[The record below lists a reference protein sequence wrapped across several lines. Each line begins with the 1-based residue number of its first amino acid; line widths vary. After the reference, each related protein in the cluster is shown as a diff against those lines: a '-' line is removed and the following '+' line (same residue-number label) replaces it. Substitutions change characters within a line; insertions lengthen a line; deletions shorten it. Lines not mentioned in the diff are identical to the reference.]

1 MIGGKV
7 IIKMKHFLIAAIFWQ
22 LTSTNIFAQED
33 NYWNIQYGTRS
44 TLLGGAV
51 IGSVS
56 DLSATYYNPGAIAL
70 FPEVKFILSTQAYQY
85 DKYKVKN
92 GAGEDRDLNYSS
104 ITPSA
109 GFAAFNIDFG
119 FLKNDRIVVSVL
131 TRQLGEFDFKNRLID
146 SVEVIE
152 SSPGKEKFA
161 GGVDY
166 FRKFQEVWAGIT
178 YSNKINEVIGLGCTG
193 YIAVN
198 SYTNQSTTI
207 LQALKTDGNIASY
220 NRISNYTYNNWRTLL
235 KGGIGINLNPLT
247 MGISFTT
254 PSLNLFGSGSVGTHL
269 FISGL
274 DTNRFSSNYQ
284 DDVGSEYKTSWAVGF
299 GAAYRLE
306 KFKFHFSA
314 EWFDGV
320 DEYYVLDTQPFESQS
335 SGEVLTND
343 LTNQTN
349 SIINYGLGIDYFAAD
364 SLIFSAGF
372 ISDYSAKADEESLI
386 QPKTLVMD
394 LFHISAGSTFRIW
407 KSMLTLGL
415 VYTYGS
421 ENIGENINLTSG
433 DSGTLSNE
441 AELQY
446 SQIKVLIG
454 FEL

>member
-1 MIGGKV
+1 MRNLFSV
-7 IIKMKHFLIAAIFWQ
+7 LLILISLSAE
-22 LTSTNIFAQED
+22 LLPQED

-44 TLLGGAV
+44 TLLGGTV

-70 FPEVKFILSTQAYQY
+70 FTDVKFILSAQAYQY
-85 DKYKVKN
+85 DKYKVKD
-92 GAGEDRDLNYSS
+92 GIGEGRDLEYSS

-131 TRQLGEFDFKNRLID
+131 TRQLGQFEFRNRIID
-146 SVEVIE
+146 SIDVIE
-152 SSPGKEKFA
+152 SSPGKENFA

-166 FRKFQEVWAGIT
+166 SRKFQEVWAGIT
-178 YSNKINEVIGLGCTG
+178 YSNKINEVIGLGITG
-193 YIAVN
+193 YVAVN
-198 SYTNQSTTI
+198 SYTNQSNTI
-207 LQALKTDGNIASY
+207 LQALKTDGEIASY
-220 NRISNYTYNNWRTLL
+220 TRILNYDYNNWRALL

-269 FISGL
+269 FVSGL

-284 DDVGSEYKTSWAVGF
+284 DDISSEYKTSWAVGF
-299 GAAYRLE
+299 GAAYRFD
-306 KFKFHFSA
+306 KIKFHISA

-320 DEYYVLDTQPFESQS
+320 DEYYVLNTQPFESQS
-335 SGEVLTND
+335 SGEVITND
-343 LTNQTN
+343 LTNQIK
-349 SIINYGLGIDYFAAD
+349 SIINYGFGVDYFAAD
-364 SLIFSAGF
+364 SLIFSASF
-372 ISDYSAKADEESLI
+372 ISDYSAKADAESFI
-386 QPKTLVMD
+386 QPKTIGMN

-421 ENIGENINLTSG
+421 ENIGENINLTGSNVG
-433 DSGTLSNE
+433 NISNE